1 MKKHKQIMVLAL
13 AFIAAYL
20 FTGVYMGLN
29 ALLFSLVS
37 VAAARFL
44 FREVP
49 TLRFVL
55 ISLPILLSGLFIAL
69 YPQPLTKVYWCFSF
83 GFMWTALAVDLR
95 PLLIPFQA
103 LLSIIQS
110 PFTTLFQN
118 KDKSAE
124 TTTANQGSNKSIT
137 KALAVIMSALII
149 GLFVMLY
156 ASANPVLQEY
166 FMVIDW
172 DFINMQTLVRAFW
185 YSVLFYGLLVIYP
198 NKALARRNASPL
210 QLDPEKYTNM
220 ETGEYQTGMISLW
233 ALSGILFLMNI
244 MDVVLLS
251 GGALPSGI
259 SYSSFLHQGF
269 YILLAS
275 IALAILLILFFFRGT
290 LNFHPQKGRVQ
301 LAAKVWLAQ
310 NALLGLVTAWKLF
323 LYVGAYG
330 LTYNRIWV
338 LLCLLCVG
346 VGLYLSLLK
355 IKHSQ
360 HNWRFFNQMGLTAYI
375 AGLLFSLLPYDLIIS
390 RYNLSY
396 MEQVDYHYL
405 INLDQPDLYYMLEK
419 SQEDA
424 QYNYQ
429 YMQSN
434 IEDRIEYMGRIYGGG
449 SWRQW
454 NLYSS
459 SLRNVTEEVT
469 SQGPSPF

>member
-1 MKKHKQIMVLAL
+1 MVVAL

-29 ALLFSLVS
+29 TLLFSLVS
-37 VAAARFL
+37 TAAARFL
-44 FREVP
+44 YQKVSI
-49 TLRFVL
+49 LRFTL
-55 ISLPILLSGLFIAL
+55 ITLPFLLSGLFIAL
-69 YPQPLTKVYWCFSF
+69 YPQPLTKVYWCLSF

-103 LLSIIQS
+103 LISIIQS

-118 KDKSAE
+118 KDKAIDA
-124 TTTANQGSNKSIT
+124 TQTNQTPNKSIT
-137 KALAVIMSALII
+137 KALALVMSTLII

-166 FMVIDW
+166 FLVIDW
-172 DFINMQTLVRAFW
+172 DFINMQTLVRTFW
-185 YSVLFYGLLVIYP
+185 YAVLFYGLLVIYP
-198 NKALARRNASPL
+198 NKAIARRNANTL
-210 QLDPEKYTNM
+210 YLVPEKYTNM

-244 MDVVLLS
+244 MDVILL
-251 GGALPSGI
+251 GGSELPYGI

-275 IALAILLILFFFRGT
+275 IVLAILLILFFFRGT
-290 LNFHPQKGRVQ
+290 LNFHPQKSRVQ

-346 VGLYLSLLK
+346 VGLYLSFQK
-355 IKHSQ
+355 IKYSQ

-405 INLDQPDLYYMLEK
+405 INLDQPDLYFMLEK
-419 SQEDA
+419 CQEDA

-434 IEDRIEYMGRIYGGG
+434 IEDRIEYMGRIYGSG
-449 SWRQW
+449 SWLQW

-459 SLRNVTEEVT
+459 RLKANAKEAKAPLEQPKT
-469 SQGPSPF
+469 F